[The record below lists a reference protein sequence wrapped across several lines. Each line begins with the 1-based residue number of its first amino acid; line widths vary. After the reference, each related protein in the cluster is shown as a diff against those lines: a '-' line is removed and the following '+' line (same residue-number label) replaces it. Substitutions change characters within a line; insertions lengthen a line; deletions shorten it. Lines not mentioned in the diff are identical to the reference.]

1 MSSAAAAIKDQEDNS
16 FLSNV
21 RYDIFWGKVKLVGYT
36 MKLRPDHMRMIQKDI
51 NIDYEKDILSYK
63 YNAKKALLCD
73 DEFGF

>member
-1 MSSAAAAIKDQEDNS
+1 
-16 FLSNV
+16 
-21 RYDIFWGKVKLVGYT
+21 

-51 NIDYEKDILSYK
+51 NIDYEEDILSYK